1 MAIVLY
7 ARMFVE
13 RENSI
18 SCETQLEHCRS
29 MFRPEEQG
37 KKTIEKVD
45 NGYSICDSQGKE
57 NRSIVSVSARKTFDA
72 SPTCRERDGVC
83 SDKYDILSM
92 MWE

>member
-1 MAIVLY
+1 MAIGLY
-7 ARMFVE
+7 ARKSVE

-18 SCETQLEHCRS
+18 GCETQLEYCRS

-37 KKTIEKVD
+37 KTTIEKVD
-45 NGYSICDSQGKE
+45 NGYSICDSRGKE
-57 NRSIVSVSARKTFDA
+57 DHSKVSVSARKTFDA